1 MLLPTIIHGKY
12 VMICK
17 ICIEN
22 LKLYWSLAQKSG
34 TWSRCAQSNPSLLSL
49 RLDHHYHHQNH
60 DDPHLTTTTSHD
72 YRWLHSSKWY
82 SIRSPTGDLPSL
94 RLELPTREES
104 ASPARYKKKPFGIV
118 ICFSQHLYFIA
129 LLLLCFYFCFDWWT
143 TGSEYQIKNNCLTNT
158 LPPREQSESPGP
170 QSPDRYYS
178 NFQHLDKNTHVII
191 IFCHHLAWLLIKSS
205 ITPKQAFLLF
215 KSQSPSPSP
224 TLRAGLITRLF

>member
-1 MLLPTIIHGKY
+1 MLLPTIMHGKY

-104 ASPARYKKKPFGIV
+104 ASPARYREKLFW
-118 ICFSQHLYFIA
+118 HLYLFFSTFVFSCIVTFVF
-129 LLLLCFYFCFDWWT
+129 LFLFWLM
-143 TGSEYQIKNNCLTNT
+143 NNWLRISDKKQLSDKYSSPQRTIWE
-158 LPPREQSESPGP
+158 PRAPVTRQ
-170 QSPDRYYS
+170 
-178 NFQHLDKNTHVII
+178 V
-191 IFCHHLAWLLIKSS
+191 
-205 ITPKQAFLLF
+205 LF
-215 KSQSPSPSP
+215 KLS
-224 TLRAGLITRLF
+224 IFW

>member
-34 TWSRCAQSNPSLLSL
+34 TLSRCAQSIPSLLSL
-49 RLDHHYHHQNH
+49 CLDHHYHHQNH

-104 ASPARYKKKPFGIV
+104 ASPARYKKKLFW
-118 ICFSQHLYFIA
+118 HLYLFFSTFVFSCIVTFV
-129 LLLLCFYFCFDWWT
+129 L
-143 TGSEYQIKNNCLTNT
+143 KKNCLTNT

-178 NFQHLDKNTHVII
+178 NFQYFDKNTHMII
-191 IFCHHLAWLLIKSS
+191 IFYHHLAWLLIKSS